1 MDNETKIL
9 FNRLIEEVEK
19 LNSPD
24 WWVIVFTAI
33 NTIAVVVIAFMQI
46 KIQIQQTKLQKRQ
59 TEAQEFE
66 LYKRFALIIKEIHFE
81 AKFVMFDVSHY
92 LMNKIML
99 LPENNIWRQKVKK
112 CIELNKHLED
122 CETDIELKFSKGFV
136 DINAYKWVLMSMSQF
151 SSMFES
157 LLLGNK
163 VVITNLTIIII
174 EKPYIDSV
182 NQISQCVDN
191 TYRDEFAY
199 RLLNFLN
206 AKDSINE
213 DETMLKIKNRSK
225 ID

>member
-1 MDNETKIL
+1 MDCFYKFITN
-9 FNRLIEEVEK
+9 
-19 LNSPD
+19 PD
-24 WWVIVFTAI
+24 WWS
-33 NTIAVVVIAFMQI
+33 VIATFLAAIVATVITYKLGKRQE
-46 KIQIQQTKLQKRQ
+46 KLQQQQLELQKRK

-81 AKFVMFDVSHY
+81 AKFVVFDVSYY
-92 LMNKIML
+92 LMNKIQL
-99 LPENNIWRQKVKK
+99 HPESNIWRQKVKK

-157 LLLGNK
+157 LLLENK
-163 VVITNLTIIII
+163 VVITNLTSIII

>member
-1 MDNETKIL
+1 MDYEIKIL
-9 FNRLIEEVEK
+9 LNRLVEEVGK

-92 LMNKIML
+92 LVNKIML

-157 LLLGNK
+157 LLLENK
-163 VVITNLTIIII
+163 VVITNLTSIII

>member
-24 WWVIVFTAI
+24 WWIIVFTAI

-92 LMNKIML
+92 LVNKIML

-157 LLLGNK
+157 LLLENK
-163 VVITNLTIIII
+163 VVITNLTSIII

>member
-92 LMNKIML
+92 LVNKIML

-157 LLLGNK
+157 LLLENK
-163 VVITNLTIIII
+163 VVITNLTSIII